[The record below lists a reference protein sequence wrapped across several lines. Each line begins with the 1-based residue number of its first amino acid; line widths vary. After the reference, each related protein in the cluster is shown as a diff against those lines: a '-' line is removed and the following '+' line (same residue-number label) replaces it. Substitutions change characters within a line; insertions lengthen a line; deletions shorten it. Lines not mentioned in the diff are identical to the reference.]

1 MTENDQS
8 MERTR
13 QTEQRVNTVCVQCNR
28 EFGTLHGLKVH
39 QGKTCLKKKRQCGS
53 SDRKTRSKSSQDEN
67 HSGSIMVSVN
77 SPSTQALSEADLQTH
92 ESGARKP
99 KILWPAANEKTK
111 YKALEDK
118 VMKIVRE
125 ERKNDTMGGA
135 KESLGRFSEII
146 YETAS
151 EEFGCKDMKKKTT
164 EKSKVMS
171 RRQTELVVREL

>member
-1 MTENDQS
+1 MTDNDQG

-13 QTEQRVNTVCVQCNR
+13 LTEQRVNTVCVQCNR

-92 ESGARKP
+92 ESGARRP

-111 YKALEDK
+111 YKVLEDK
-118 VMKIVRE
+118 VLNLVRE
-125 ERKNDTMGGA
+125 ERKN
-135 KESLGRFSEII
+135 
-146 YETAS
+146 ET
-151 EEFGCKDMKKKTT
+151 GVGVR
-164 EKSKVMS
+164 KSG
-171 RRQTELVVREL
+171 